1 VLRAKACFGWSDWS
15 QSEFAIPTGAQ
26 RSRGICIFGPQH
38 YEYKPVFS
46 RSAFAVRAVHL
57 QSTFSQTQLPQAIH
71 DPVERFHSMYLALFF
86 IFGFLCVGG
95 ALNLLLQ
102 RHPINS
108 ALSLI
113 VVMTSLAV
121 LYLLLGAEFLA
132 AAQVIVYSGAIMV
145 LFTFVIMLLNAG
157 EEERTRGSKAAYL
170 VGFPGAAAIFGLLTF
185 IFLSA
190 KTQLGTSK
198 LGDYIVS
205 TSDLSK
211 VLFRNLLLPFEV
223 TSVLILVAI
232 LGAVALARKEH

>member
-1 VLRAKACFGWSDWS
+1 
-15 QSEFAIPTGAQ
+15 
-26 RSRGICIFGPQH
+26 
-38 YEYKPVFS
+38 
-46 RSAFAVRAVHL
+46 
-57 QSTFSQTQLPQAIH
+57 
-71 DPVERFHSMYLALFF
+71 MYLALFF
-86 IFGFLCVGG
+86 IFAILCVAG

-157 EEERTRGSKAAYL
+157 EEERTRGSRAAYL
-170 VGFPGAAAIFGLLTF
+170 VGFPGVAALLGLLTF
-185 IFLSA
+185 IFLSVRGP
-190 KTQLGTSK
+190 LGTTR
-198 LGDYIVS
+198 LGDELV
-205 TSDLSK
+205 TTEDLSR
-211 VLFRNLLLPFEV
+211 VLFRDLLLPFEV

-232 LGAVALARKEH
+232 LGAVALARKES